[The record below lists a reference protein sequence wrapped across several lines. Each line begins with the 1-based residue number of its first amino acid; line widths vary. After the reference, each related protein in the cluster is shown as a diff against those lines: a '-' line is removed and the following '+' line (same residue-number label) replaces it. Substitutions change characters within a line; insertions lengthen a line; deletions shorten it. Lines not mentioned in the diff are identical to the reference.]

1 MAIPSDE
8 IARIDREFQI
18 HLKAIRASGKFTLD
32 PWEGFSCAIEP
43 EPGEY
48 PTVREMRALSDPEAA
63 WKATSG
69 SVHQPGDGKPK
80 PCRVCGKGKRAKKR
94 TWCYQCLHKKRVAA
108 GWNVTRAEKRQAASA
123 SGE

>member
-1 MAIPSDE
+1 VIDECAISQS
-8 IARIDREFQI
+8 IDAHYRQI
-18 HLKAIRASGKFTLD
+18 RKSGQFTIRDG
-32 PWEGFSCAIEP
+32 WEGFSCAIDP
-43 EPGEY
+43 GPGEY
-48 PTVREMRALSDPEAA
+48 PTVREMRALSDPEAG

>member
-63 WKATSG
+63 WKATSRSRAGCAGRG
-69 SVHQPGDGKPK
+69 SGRRNGPGVTSA
-80 PCRVCGKGKRAKKR
+80 CTRS
-94 TWCYQCLHKKRVAA
+94 
-108 GWNVTRAEKRQAASA
+108 GWQQ
-123 SGE
+123 GGM